1 MDRARPPFFVVGS
14 PRSGT
19 KMLRELL
26 NASPDLWISDV
37 ETGFIPRM
45 TGEVARYGDLAV
57 YENFVRLAEALRK
70 TRAFWHWQ
78 RKGVVPE
85 PRRWFE
91 LCLHHDWPGV
101 LAGLYHA
108 VWEQEIPAP
117 RQPWGEVLWGDKTP
131 QYVAHVPLLADLFPE
146 ARFVHIVR
154 DPRDC
159 VSSAEKAWGNSPL
172 RTAQEWTDQVT
183 AGRAAGAAL
192 GRASYHE
199 LRYEDLLADVPGTLA
214 RIFDFLGV
222 AVPPDAGRF
231 LRVPE
236 NVGTA
241 RGEAR
246 VVAANREK
254 WRRDMAPALRR
265 RIEAVCAEPMA
276 GVGYPREYPDLV
288 PRRVGALMMQL
299 YRARDAGRQLAFRRR
314 ELGSWWRG
322 LRFLFTRRE
331 RV

>member
-1 MDRARPPFFVVGS
+1 
-14 PRSGT
+14 
-19 KMLRELL
+19 MLRELL

-37 ETGFIPRM
+37 ETGFIPRL
-45 TGEVARYGDLAV
+45 TAEVAGSGDLNV
-57 YENFVRLAEALRK
+57 YEYFARLAGALAG

-78 RKGVVPE
+78 RKGVVTE
-85 PRRWFE
+85 PRRWWD
-91 LCLHHDWPGV
+91 LCPGRDWPGV
-101 LAGLYHA
+101 LAGLYQA

-117 RQPWGEVLWGDKTP
+117 RPPWDQVVWGDKTP
-131 QYVAHVPLLADLFPE
+131 HYVAHLPLLAALFPR

-183 AGRAAGAAL
+183 AGRTAGARL
-192 GRASYHE
+192 GAVRYHE
-199 LRYEDLLADVPGTLA
+199 LRYEDLLADVPGTLGP
-214 RIFDFLGV
+214 IFDFLGV
-222 AVPPDAGRF
+222 EAPPEPGRF

-236 NVGTA
+236 NVGAA
-241 RGEAR
+241 RGEQQ

-254 WRRDMAPALRR
+254 WRRDMSPDLRR
-265 RIEAVCAEPMA
+265 RVEAVCGTAMDA
-276 GVGYPREYPDLV
+276 VGYTREHPDV
-288 PRRVGALMMQL
+288 VSRRVGPLAMRF
-299 YRARDAGRQLAFRRR
+299 YRLRDAGRQLAFRRR

-322 LRFLFTRRE
+322 LRFLITRRE